1 MPNGVPRS
9 AVALAPMATRD
20 IDSTPPATTK
30 SHWPEITAAA
40 AKWTACWLDPHW
52 RSSVVPGT
60 DSGQPAAS
68 TALRPTFHDCS
79 PTCETQPHTTSSTS
93 RRVEPGAFGEAAEDE
108 AGQIH
113 RVHAGKTALATADRT
128 AYRSDNDRVTHG
140 YSSVGSDNRCYRDW
154 YGLRLAHTFTDVTTP
169 DPYDP
174 TRPDFGTDWTQPQQP
189 QDQPGYLPPTI
200 PQPGTRPERHRRPA
214 TRRRWVGTRRSPV
227 IAGVPS
233 YGVDAYGR
241 PLSDKSKVV
250 AGVLGIVLG
259 GFGVG
264 RFYIGDTRTGVLQL
278 IVTIFTCGLGHFW
291 GLIDGIMILV
301 NGGVDAQGRVL
312 RD

>member
-1 MPNGVPRS
+1 M
-9 AVALAPMATRD
+9 
-20 IDSTPPATTK
+20 
-30 SHWPEITAAA
+30 
-40 AKWTACWLDPHW
+40 
-52 RSSVVPGT
+52 
-60 DSGQPAAS
+60 
-68 TALRPTFHDCS
+68 
-79 PTCETQPHTTSSTS
+79 
-93 RRVEPGAFGEAAEDE
+93 
-108 AGQIH
+108 
-113 RVHAGKTALATADRT
+113 
-128 AYRSDNDRVTHG
+128 
-140 YSSVGSDNRCYRDW
+140 
-154 YGLRLAHTFTDVTTP
+154 TTP

-200 PQPGTRPERHRRPA
+200 PQPGYA
-214 TRRRWVGTRRSPV
+214 
-227 IAGVPS
+227 AGAAQAPGYPPPMGGFPPQPGYPGYPS

-250 AGVLGIVLG
+250 AGVLGILLG
-259 GFGVG
+259 GLGVG